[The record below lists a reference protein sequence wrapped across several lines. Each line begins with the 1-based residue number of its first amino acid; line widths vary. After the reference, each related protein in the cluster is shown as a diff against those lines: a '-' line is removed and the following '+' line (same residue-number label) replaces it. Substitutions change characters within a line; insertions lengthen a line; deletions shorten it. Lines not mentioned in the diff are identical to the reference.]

1 MKGELTGHAA
11 VWIHALVARLLEL
24 SELDVDGF
32 VWDLEL
38 LEDDDNLGGIRRHR

>member
-24 SELDVDGF
+24 GELDVDGF
-32 VWDLEL
+32 VWNLEL
-38 LEDDDNLGGIRRHR
+38 LEDDDDFGRVGCYG